1 MSDVTYNLPAERIR
15 ASEDDPIRFPRRN
28 CDAGLWRPAQGN
40 LSDLGNSFPPALGG
54 TVDEIK
60 SVPDPWAQPRTFAE
74 AVLDSHHPLADSSVS
89 RWRGLLALLALRDA
103 CSDIYEISLD
113 PVNLVKSKSRL
124 ARILTVLTPAM
135 SLRRADAPD
144 TPCADWLDPVLLRLT
159 LKGERGGQRAT
170 TVTLGMMNPACLVS
184 PGRTHG
190 AVIAPQIEWMRKGLT
205 DPTTLTGADRLPDV
219 KLAIIR
225 EYVEAI
231 LADVTGMAADN
242 KVRRDLVAELIAYRD
257 ALPDA
262 DSLPFDIDVSP
273 RETPGDLPQL
283 YAALRRTV
291 QARHDDAVSVSECR
305 IALRGDLPDVETDDT
320 VARDQDDASDAPA
333 HGAVRGVVLVDLA
346 IAATLGKEAHNVHV
360 WGEHTLSSLQDPNVF
375 RTARDAAAAEGWL
388 LIRPDQLFAPVLA
401 VLGKDKTTILSNP
414 EPFRTS
420 PIPLTP
426 LALLLQDPDALK
438 TRVGL
443 AWEGAGLA
451 KVSLEVTLM
460 GPGGSRPDDDD
471 HDTRTVTHRA
481 VRIYADKP
489 KDDQGL
495 IRRDV
500 PWTFGEATVWPN
512 FASRDWRHYFARFY
526 HPEGPNRLRGRIALS
541 GGQLARHLADTPLPE
556 RARELRSWC
565 RAPSSDAGKPSEAIG
580 VLVGPSSYE
589 VALSRWSARHEGTR
603 EDIQTS
609 TIPFEAVFFT
619 ATEPCGLVLLAPQ
632 KVDGNNGAGAVV
644 GLDFGTTNTVAC
656 IDNADRVIF
665 KDRLIHPV
673 TQADSKQMERN
684 RTNARMSF
692 LDFLPAAEKAT
703 PTASVS
709 IDRIIDD
716 AAMRPEAG
724 GGKVGASD
732 ILQKQAVYF
741 HPHNTDGGD
750 TSLSDLAQMGD
761 ILGRSHFNLKW
772 DKKETGKLAAQR
784 FLGQLLMMIAAEVLA
799 VNRVKPANVHW
810 RFSRP
815 DAMQD
820 EHDKFKK
827 VVATLLAPPGGGGL
841 GGEID
846 GIYSEA
852 EAAGQYILDNPK
864 KFVRGS
870 LNIILDIGG
879 GTTDVTIWR
888 GDDQVWKGSYTIAG
902 KSFFTQYIVNN
913 TGFLSNF
920 GLPGWASILKSLND
934 RGDKFTKDVG
944 ELLFSGP
951 ALSDAMSGIN
961 WINKEDYAESRG
973 LIHSGMVF
981 LGGIAFYL
989 GLVVRPLIE
998 KGVIQETDLDRTVF
1012 ALCGRGAGLFA
1023 QLHPGK
1029 PEADTRISR
1038 LLRLFDEGARIDQPR
1053 RPQIFRSDQPK
1064 LEVAKGMATASALQ
1078 LGRRGKPDG
1087 LVSLEPTGVGARIGQ
1102 TNYAPGDTIE
1112 LFKTK
1117 GGLAEIDMTEFERFI
1132 DALSRH
1138 ADLALDLN
1146 AGGGQSTAI
1155 AIQECI
1161 RNAVADAQHTPEE
1174 EARNARSQ
1182 PLFIIALAALLENMT
1197 AAPGDSRL
1205 KITDMAS

>member
-1 MSDVTYNLPAERIR
+1 MSDVTYNLPAERLR
-15 ASEDDPIRFPRRN
+15 ASEDDPRIRFPRPQG
-28 CDAGLWRPAQGN
+28 DAGLWRQAQGN
-40 LSDLGNSFPPALGG
+40 LADLGDSFPPAKGG

-74 AVLDSHHPLADSSVS
+74 AVLESKHPLAPSSVS
-89 RWRGLLALLALRDA
+89 QWRGLLALLALRGA
-103 CSDIYEISLD
+103 CSDVYEVSLD
-113 PVNLVKSKSRL
+113 AVNLAGSRSRL
-124 ARILTVLTPAM
+124 ARILGVLTPAM
-135 SLRRADAPD
+135 SLRQADATD
-144 TPCADWLDPVLLRLT
+144 TPCASWLDPVLLRLT
-159 LKGERGGQRAT
+159 LKGERGSRPS

-190 AVIAPQIEWMRKGLT
+190 AFRTPRIEWMREGLT
-205 DPTTLTGADRLPDV
+205 DPTALKGADRLPDV

-225 EYVEAI
+225 EYVEEI
-231 LADVTGMAADN
+231 TADVKAMAADN
-242 KVRRDLVAELIAYRD
+242 KVRENLIAQLNDYRD
-257 ALPDA
+257 ALPHGDE
-262 DSLPFDIDVSP
+262 LPFEIDISP
-273 RETPGDLPQL
+273 RETPGDLSPL

-291 QARHDDAVSVSECR
+291 SARHGDAVSVSECR
-305 IALRGDLPDVETDDT
+305 IALRGDLPDIEASG
-320 VARDQDDASDAPA
+320 ARDGGEASDAPA
-333 HGAVRGVVLVDLA
+333 HGAVRGVILVDPA
-346 IAATLGKEAHNVHV
+346 IADTLGKPPHNVHV

-375 RTARDAAAAEGWL
+375 RTARDAAAADGWL
-388 LIRPDQLFAPVLA
+388 MIRPNELFAPVLA

-426 LALLLQDPDALK
+426 IALLLQEPETLK

-443 AWEGAGLA
+443 AWEGGGLA
-451 KVSLEVTLM
+451 KASLEVTLM
-460 GPGGSRPDDDD
+460 RPGGSSSDDDD
-471 HDTRTVTHRA
+471 QDTRSVSHRTVR
-481 VRIYADKP
+481 VYAEKP
-489 KDDQGL
+489 KDEQGL

-500 PWTFGEATVWPN
+500 PWTFGEATIWPN

-526 HPEGPNRLRGRIALS
+526 HPEGPNRLRGRVALS
-541 GGQLARHLADTPLPE
+541 GRQLARHLADTPLPE

-565 RAPSSDAGKPSEAIG
+565 KAPSADASKASESIG
-580 VLVGPSSYE
+580 VLAGPSSYE

-609 TIPFEAVFFT
+609 TLPFEAIFFT
-619 ATEPCGLVLLAPQ
+619 ATEPCGLILLTPQ
-632 KVDGNNGAGAVV
+632 KIDGNGADAVV

-656 IDNADRVIF
+656 VDNADRVIF
-665 KDRLIHPV
+665 RDRLIHPV
-673 TQADSKQMERN
+673 TQADSKQMDRN
-684 RTNARMSF
+684 RSNARMSF

-709 IDRIIDD
+709 IDRIVDE

-724 GGKVGASD
+724 GAKVGTAD
-732 ILQKQAVYF
+732 LLQRQAVYF

-772 DKKETGKLAAQR
+772 DKKEVGKLAAQR

-799 VNRVKPANVHW
+799 VNKVKPANITW

-820 EHDKFKK
+820 EHEKFRA
-827 VVATLLAPPGGGGL
+827 VVTNLLEPPGGGGL
-841 GGEID
+841 GGVVD

-852 EAAGQYILDNPK
+852 EAAGHYILRNP

-888 GDDQVWKGSYTIAG
+888 GDDQLWKGSYTIAG
-902 KSFFTQYIVNN
+902 KSFFTQFIVNN
-913 TGFLSNF
+913 TAFLSNF

-989 GLVVRPLIE
+989 GLVVRLLIE
-998 KGVIQETDLDRTVF
+998 KGVVQEVDLDRTVF

-1023 QLHPGK
+1023 QLHSGK
-1029 PEADTRISR
+1029 PEADTRVSR
-1038 LLRLFDEGARIDQPR
+1038 LLRLFDEGARVDQPR

-1064 LEVAKGMATASALQ
+1064 LEVAKGMATANALQ
-1078 LGRRGKPDG
+1078 LGRRAKAES
-1087 LVSLEPTGVGARIGQ
+1087 LVSLEPAGVGARIGQ
-1102 TNYAPGDTIE
+1102 TAYAPGDTID
-1112 LFKTK
+1112 LFKTQ
-1117 GGLAEIDMTEFERFI
+1117 GQLAEIDMTEFERFI
-1132 DALSRH
+1132 DALGRH

-1146 AGGGQSTAI
+1146 AGGGQSVAI